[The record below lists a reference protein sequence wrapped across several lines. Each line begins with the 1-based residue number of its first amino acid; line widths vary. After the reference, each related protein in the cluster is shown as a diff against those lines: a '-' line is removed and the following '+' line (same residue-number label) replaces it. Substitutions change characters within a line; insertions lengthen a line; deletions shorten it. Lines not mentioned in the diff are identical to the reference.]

1 MYLTFTSSLPI
12 KNKESPIDAVFAP
25 GGTTAHTVPESVDP
39 AVIWPDSLRFRTRS
53 LLSDAKKA
61 EFPMVIT
68 SKVLYLLRELCFTG
82 MRDENQ
88 IASSC
93 SVSDLCDLEV
103 QSSKCSESLY

>member
-1 MYLTFTSSLPI
+1 VYLTFTSSLPI

-39 AVIWPDSLRFRTRS
+39 AVIWPDSLRFRTR
-53 LLSDAKKA
+53 LLLA
-61 EFPMVIT
+61 EFPMVT